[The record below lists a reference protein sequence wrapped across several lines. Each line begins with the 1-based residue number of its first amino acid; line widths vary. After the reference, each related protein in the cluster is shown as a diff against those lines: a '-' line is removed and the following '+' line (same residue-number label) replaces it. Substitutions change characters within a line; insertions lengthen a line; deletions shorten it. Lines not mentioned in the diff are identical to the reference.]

1 MGSILSQA
9 AEKCYREAEKTK
21 RAGGVR
27 GILLLPERFSAL
39 RLGTIAHDPAPAPVA
54 RSELNFPTGRVAAP
68 PMKIRLGY
76 EMVFATPHEVVVIAM
91 LRVHPTRIPDL
102 LVPDVLEANAGVVK
116 DEYRDVY
123 GNICTRLIA
132 PAGELHLHGTT
143 LIEDTGKPDADGAGA
158 EECPLAKLPTETLP
172 FLLASRYCE
181 VDLLS
186 PIAHELFGFVEPGW
200 PRAVAICDWVHQK
213 VEFGYQ
219 FARPTKT
226 ALDVYT
232 ERRGVCRDFQHLAI
246 TFCRAMNIPARYATG
261 YLGDIGVPASPCPMD
276 FSAWFEVYL
285 GDRWWT
291 LDARHNRPRIGRVL
305 MATGRDAADVALTTA
320 FGAAD
325 LRKFFV
331 VSDAIVE
338 TEEMPA

>member
-1 MGSILSQA
+1 
-9 AEKCYREAEKTK
+9 
-21 RAGGVR
+21 
-27 GILLLPERFSAL
+27 
-39 RLGTIAHDPAPAPVA
+39 
-54 RSELNFPTGRVAAP
+54 
-68 PMKIRLGY
+68 MKIRLGY
-76 EMVFATPHEVVVIAM
+76 DIAFETPQEVAVVA
-91 LRVHPTRIPDL
+91 LLHVHPTRAADL
-102 LVPDVLEANAGVVK
+102 LEPDELETNGGVTR
-116 DEYRDVY
+116 DEYVDSF
-123 GNICTRLIA
+123 GNRCTRLVA
-132 PAGELHLHGTT
+132 PAGELQLRGST
-143 LIEDTGKPDADGAGA
+143 LIVDSGKPDATGEGAA
-158 EECPLAKLPTETLP
+158 EHPVAKLPTETLQ

-186 PIAHELFGFVEPGW
+186 PIAHDLFGGIEPGW
-200 PRAVAICDWVHQK
+200 PRVQAICGWVNWK

-261 YLGDIGVPASPCPMD
+261 YLGDIGVTLPPAPMD

-291 LDARHNRPRIGRVL
+291 LDARHNFPRIGRVL

-320 FGAAD
+320 FGAAN
-325 LRKFFV
+325 LKKFVV
-331 VSDAIVE
+331 VSDEVPE
-338 TEEMPA
+338 